1 MITEK
6 KGFNRRTVF
15 YNDEFKDEIKK
26 FGENI
31 NLDTRFDKLAKNSE
45 QRFSLAI
52 RTLIKFYNKKFIEK
66 LMAKSKE
73 RENGISPSSKKPAH
87 F

>member
-15 YNDEFKDEIKK
+15 YNNEFKDEIQK
-26 FGENI
+26 FRENI

-52 RTLIKFYNKKFIEK
+52 RTLIKFYNKRFIET

-73 RENGISPSSKKPAH
+73 RENGTQQSTTKNTSS
-87 F
+87 